1 MGISRL
7 YKKAFSKCVSPI
19 SPKIKKMHVK
29 LIYYIYPVLVLLKT
43 RLKVEVD
50 LCYFCDWAC
59 ETLQLLF
66 FSWTDSTKFWLDI
79 HSCVTLKFDSIPH
92 FDIFVHMKPSEAYIL
107 KKASLLEVFQHSSLW
122 WHLVDRMWTAAWI
135 YKEDERLHHDCPL
148 CRAVTRDS
156 SKQLKLACEWMKSLF
171 VTCSCL
177 QVKLD
182 LFWPYMQYKNITLSI
197 WLIISVLNIYPGV
210 FSLCLW
216 LHDIW
221 KHNR

>member
-148 CRAVTRDS
+148 CRALTRDS

-171 VTCSCL
+171 VTCTCL